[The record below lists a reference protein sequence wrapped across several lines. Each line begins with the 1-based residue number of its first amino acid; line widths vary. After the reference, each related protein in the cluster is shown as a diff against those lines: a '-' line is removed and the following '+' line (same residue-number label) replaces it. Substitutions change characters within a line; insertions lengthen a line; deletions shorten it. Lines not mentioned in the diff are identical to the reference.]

1 MYISTLTTKKKKKTT
16 NNKQTNKQTRN
27 TWNIK
32 IFFFFGTNR
41 ENKKKNRLIKDKV
54 QTENADM
61 KILKWPQQFHNKF
74 YVTSC

>member
-1 MYISTLTTKKKKKTT
+1 MKYYK
-16 NNKQTNKQTRN
+16 
-27 TWNIK
+27 
-32 IFFFFGTNR
+32 FFFFCTNR

-74 YVTSC
+74 YAISC